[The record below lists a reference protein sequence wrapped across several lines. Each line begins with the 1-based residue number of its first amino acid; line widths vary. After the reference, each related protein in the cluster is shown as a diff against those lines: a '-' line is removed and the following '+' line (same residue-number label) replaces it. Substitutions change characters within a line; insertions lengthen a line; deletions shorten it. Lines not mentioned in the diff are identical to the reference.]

1 MVIAVEHEHEH
12 DHNDDDFRSWRNGLG
27 QLFCD
32 FNGREDYYNIGF
44 NLLVLVVHGPGK
56 TKMVSDN
63 LVYIDVH
70 HCIIV

>member
-1 MVIAVEHEHEH
+1 
-12 DHNDDDFRSWRNGLG
+12 LG